1 VNVVVVVSREYRL
14 EVRKMIK
21 FVIKYL
27 TDMEM
32 LI

>member
-1 VNVVVVVSREYRL
+1 VNVVVVVSREYRP